1 MLGFDRNAL
10 FTVWFTPQEWMHEA
24 SFSSGQTL
32 GGQNTSIFKFTPP
45 RPSKSGHEHASR
57 AGGAPGVGPGLGN
70 SRQYRIHTYA
80 DCIHTSRAARGAPM
94 QRPPPDR
101 ARAERARHLRA
112 SRQLQIAQ
120 GARARC
126 AGSWYCAPSLVL
138 VDTRATRAAFV
149 AVPREGPPHR
159 RAAARWS
166 GCLQRCIPHR
176 ERAPGRPIARVALVR
191 MQRRRRR

>member
-70 SRQYRIHTYA
+70 SREYRIHTYA
-80 DCIHTSRAARGAPM
+80 GCIHTSRAARGRTNAAPST
-94 QRPPPDR
+94 RPSARR
-101 ARAERARHLRA
+101 ARSSPASFAAAPNRQRSSSAMRRLLVLRAIARSRRYARNPSRLCSCASRRPAAPPSRCQVVGLLAAMHPSSRASTRTTNRTRRARSDAA
-112 SRQLQIAQ
+112 SEA
-120 GARARC
+120 
-126 AGSWYCAPSLVL
+126 
-138 VDTRATRAAFV
+138 
-149 AVPREGPPHR
+149 
-159 RAAARWS
+159 
-166 GCLQRCIPHR
+166 
-176 ERAPGRPIARVALVR
+176 
-191 MQRRRRR
+191 